1 LADGFS
7 AGILYD
13 QLRLIVRTAF
23 QNASKQPREFFI
35 VIAPQDRLTS
45 IVDDQPCGKIFDKR
59 EGRGVVQPSI
69 HFALRKMMPS
79 MKRKGEQRVPAMQL
93 PLTMRCKWK
102 AWCMP

>member
-13 QLRLIVRTAF
+13 QLRLIIRAAF

-45 IVDDQPCGKIFDKR
+45 IVDDQPRGKIFDKC
-59 EGRGVVQPSI
+59 EGRGAVQPTI
-69 HFALRKMMPS
+69 HLLS
-79 MKRKGEQRVPAMQL
+79 L
-93 PLTMRCKWK
+93 IILITMRSISEKRR
-102 AWCMP
+102 AVRTGNATPLDDEV

>member
-13 QLRLIVRTAF
+13 QLRLIIRAAF

-45 IVDDQPCGKIFDKR
+45 IVDDQPRGKIFDKC
-59 EGRGVVQPSI
+59 EGRGAVQPTI
-69 HFALRKMMPS
+69 HFALLDNLNNDAFD
-79 MKRKGEQRVPAMQL
+79 KRKKESSAYRQCNSL
-93 PLTMRCKWK
+93 
-102 AWCMP
+102 

>member
-1 LADGFS
+1 MADGFS

-13 QLRLIVRTAF
+13 QLRLIIRAAF

-69 HFALRKMMPS
+69 HFALLDNLNNDAFDERK
-79 MKRKGEQRVPAMQL
+79 RRAARTGNAT
-93 PLTMRCKWK
+93 PLDDEV
-102 AWCMP
+102 